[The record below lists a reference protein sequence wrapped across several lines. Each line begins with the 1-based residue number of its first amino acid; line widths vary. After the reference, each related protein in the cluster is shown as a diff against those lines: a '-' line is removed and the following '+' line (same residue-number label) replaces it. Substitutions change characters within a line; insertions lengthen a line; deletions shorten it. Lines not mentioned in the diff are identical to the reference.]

1 MRLEKQFEQA
11 MASLEAN
18 KEIAVSKADVLA
30 AALSKTNIEI
40 VGGDG
45 NFFNTFS
52 KTLSLGKKRLMVLWI
67 KVALPKRTL
76 RN

>member
-1 MRLEKQFEQA
+1 MKSSVCALKNNLNKPWL
-11 MASLEAN
+11 SIEAN
-18 KEIAVSKADVLA
+18 KEIAREQADVLA

-52 KTLSLGKKRLMVLWI
+52 KALSLGKAVDGFYG
-67 KVALPKRTL
+67 
-76 RN
+76 